1 MKAEPT
7 MLTQTHF
14 ETVTDYL
21 SWDHDRLDAIVADV
35 ERKVNEGRVAEA
47 SQGYEEFDRGLRRH
61 IRIEEEL
68 LFPLFE
74 ARTGVVS
81 GPTAVMRSEHRE
93 IERAIGLMRDALGRQ
108 DAEAFRDGLRFLRAV
123 LPEHNAKEEH
133 VLYPT
138 TDRLLSAPERVAFV
152 TRITGE

>member
-1 MKAEPT
+1 ME
-7 MLTQTHF
+7 TQTTF
-14 ETVTDYL
+14 ETVTHYL
-21 SWDHDRLDAIVADV
+21 SWDHDRLDAILADV
-35 ERKVNEGRVAEA
+35 ALKVDAGKMGEA
-47 SQGYEEFDRGLRRH
+47 RDTYRGFDHGLRRH

-93 IERAIGLMRDALGRQ
+93 IERAIGLMREALGRG
-108 DAEAFRDGLRFLRAV
+108 DADGFREGLRFLRAV
-123 LPEHNAKEEH
+123 LPDHNAKEEH

-138 TDRLLSAPERVAFV
+138 TDRLLSPAELASFVARL
-152 TRITGE
+152 TAE